1 MDPHDIAATLQML
14 NLLKSKDGNV
24 VILRH
29 KPTLDAHM
37 EKVNTATINN
47 KLLLIVTVTIN
58 NNCYY

>member
-37 EKVNTATINN
+37 EKVS
-47 KLLLIVTVTIN
+47 TVTIN
-58 NNCYY
+58 SNCYYIYNLT